1 MQLFTYCL
9 ITIALAAAVTWL
21 IFRIGRAYGRTKLNK
36 ALAEYEAKMVWE
48 ASPIARETMELIRQV
63 AATRAIESRIG
74 WAKPH
79 ALVLMAAANA
89 IKLMIQA
96 DMVLPDPK
104 LSPARKEIYE
114 AYIDRLLVFER
125 TNYGEDLEV
134 LNGIHD
140 KLREILTSK
149 CSQISSQ
156 SVLDKTTP

>member
-1 MQLFTYCL
+1 MQLFIYCL
-9 ITIALAAAVTWL
+9 VTIALAAAITWL
-21 IFRIGRAYGRTKLNK
+21 IFRIGRAYGRTKLRK

-48 ASPIARETMELIRQV
+48 ASPIAKETMELVRQV

-89 IKLMIQA
+89 IKLMIQG
-96 DMVLPDPK
+96 DIVLTNPQ
-104 LSPARKEIYE
+104 LSTARKEIYE
-114 AYIDRLLVFER
+114 AYIDRLVVFER

-140 KLREILTSK
+140 KLRAMLEQK
-149 CSQISSQ
+149 CSSPKSSAPSDFISA
-156 SVLDKTTP
+156 